1 MMSLYWGQPLPRCA
15 SPCGAVPHY
24 DIPLLTNSLVFV
36 SQCSNQWLTLVSA
49 CTPLSPLSVSVS
61 VSSAIFVDVPL
72 ALCTVLL
79 FVLGEQNTMKMW
91 GRGVAPCILNFGSL
105 WRCVITFI
113 SLQIISWTL
122 SGRAISTC
130 TIGSWMGPKACL
142 GAVGGG
148 NPLPLLRIRHWLSGC
163 QALSLV
169 TVLTELCW
177 IV

>member
-1 MMSLYWGQPLPRCA
+1 MMSLYWGQPLPLCA

-79 FVLGEQNTMKMW
+79 FVLGEQNTMKHW
-91 GRGVAPCILNFGSL
+91 GREGVAPCILNFGSI
-105 WRCVITFI
+105 WRCAITFT
-113 SLQIISWTL
+113 SLLIELLNSKWKSHQYL
-122 SGRAISTC
+122 YNRKLD
-130 TIGSWMGPKACL
+130 GPKS
-142 GAVGGG
+142 
-148 NPLPLLRIRHWLSGC
+148 LSGC
-163 QALSLV
+163 CGMGELSV
-169 TVLTELCW
+169 SA
-177 IV
+177 